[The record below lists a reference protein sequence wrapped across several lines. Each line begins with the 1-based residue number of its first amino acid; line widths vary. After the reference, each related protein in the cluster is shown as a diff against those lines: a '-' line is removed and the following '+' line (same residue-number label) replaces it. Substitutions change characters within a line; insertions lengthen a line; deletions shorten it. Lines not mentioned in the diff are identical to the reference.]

1 MIGNDFKEV
10 WGRGRIRN
18 GESESVNQVEEL
30 TPRDAGIPDK
40 FAQDSSSQRVGVGD
54 DQRVTFGVVKQYV
67 TPLATAPVNGIA
79 DLPHCGDE
87 ICR

>member
-10 WGRGRIRN
+10 WGRGRIWKLR
-18 GESESVNQVEEL
+18 EFRSFVNQVEEL

-67 TPLATAPVNGIA
+67 TPLATAPS
-79 DLPHCGDE
+79 PTE
-87 ICR
+87 